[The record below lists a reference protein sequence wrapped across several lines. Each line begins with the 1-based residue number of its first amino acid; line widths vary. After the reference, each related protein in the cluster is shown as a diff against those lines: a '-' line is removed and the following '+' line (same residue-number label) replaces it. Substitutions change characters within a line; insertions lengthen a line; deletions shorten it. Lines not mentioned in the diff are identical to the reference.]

1 MMTRRGHNGRR
12 PARARRVAIAAGI
25 AALACA
31 PLALAAL
38 PAGVVMLKGAT
49 SQDLQALFTYRAS
62 AHTLNG
68 YSVSYT
74 CNGRKP
80 VNDSD
85 VYTITDGGND
95 SRRLATVKSNGSV
108 SLNLRGDISR
118 FTEDGQRP
126 RGIGRLILKAKLT
139 TKGNLRILKGTARVT
154 NAKCP
159 SKALTFRSTVKR

>member
-1 MMTRRGHNGRR
+1 MRRRSPSARR
-12 PARARRVAIAAGI
+12 RARARRGAIVVG
-25 AALACA
+25 LLMLTCA

-38 PAGVVMLKGAT
+38 PAGVAMLKGAT

-95 SRRLATVKSNGSV
+95 SRRLATVRGDGTV
-108 SLNLRGDISR
+108 SLNLKGNVSR
-118 FTEDGQRP
+118 YTEDGQRA
-126 RGIGRLILKAKLT
+126 RGSGRLTLRAKLT
-139 TKGNLRILKGTARVT
+139 NSGKLRVLKGSARVT

-159 SKALTFRSTVKR
+159 SKALTFRSTVRR